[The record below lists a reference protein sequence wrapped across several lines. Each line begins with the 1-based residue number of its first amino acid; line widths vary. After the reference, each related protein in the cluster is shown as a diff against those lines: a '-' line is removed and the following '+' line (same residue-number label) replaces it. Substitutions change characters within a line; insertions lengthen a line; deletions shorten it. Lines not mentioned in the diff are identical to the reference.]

1 MKDLCDLMAKNTT
14 VGRADIYA
22 VLEQLS
28 DSIRYLVGLGMNVDL
43 AGLATFR
50 GTFKS
55 QGVENKEDFNP
66 RMHISKPAIGCI
78 LKRSFKELNGV
89 TYEQVE
95 VANKTNSNTPTPSQP
110 SNTGDNSGGG
120 EQGST
125 QVEVANKTNSN
136 TPTPSQP
143 SNTGDNS
150 GGGEQGSTGGGL

>member
-1 MKDLCDLMAKNTT
+1 MKYSVSKRVVRLGKDAGKELYYANPVSVKTATMKDLCDLMAKNTT

-78 LKRSFKELNGV
+78 LKRSFKELNGL
-89 TYEQVE
+89 TYE
-95 VANKTNSNTPTPSQP
+95 
-110 SNTGDNSGGG
+110 
-120 EQGST
+120 

>member
-125 QVEVANKTNSN
+125 
-136 TPTPSQP
+136 
-143 SNTGDNS
+143 
-150 GGGEQGSTGGGL
+150 GGGL